1 MLFVKKRQRH
11 GRNWRLWG
19 VADRAFCKK
28 ATKARSKLEVVGCSR
43 PCLLQKMVKG
53 TVKIGGCGVQATVP
67 FGKKRQRHGR
77 NCEAEGAAN
86 RAFCKKWSKAR
97 LKSRGKGRSRPC
109 LLQKSVKGTVEIAD
123 QWTPASRIGAFG
135 AGRSRPDGR
144 RLANKE
150 RSWRGAIDKCLRR
163 QNQPSLSPKSAAV
176 AQTSRLRRPN
186 RSPPAAFN
194 KIRKAP
200 RRGASYGKKPTRT
213 GRPPYIISTTASL
226 GWLLTFR
233 LKIPLFIAAVVPASH
248 PLAYR
253 ASH

>member
-1 MLFVKKRQRH
+1 MPFVKKRQRH
-11 GRNWRLWG
+11 GRNRRLCVLRDRAFCKKASKARSKVAVEGRARPCLLQKSGKGTVKIGGCGAQVTVPFAKKRQRHGRNREAKG
-19 VADRAFCKK
+19 VADRAFGKK
-28 ATKARSKLEVVGCSR
+28 ATKARSKLEINGHRR
-43 PCLLQKMVKG
+43 P
-53 TVKIGGCGVQATVP
+53 
-67 FGKKRQRHGR
+67 
-77 NCEAEGAAN
+77 
-86 RAFCKKWSKAR
+86 
-97 LKSRGKGRSRPC
+97 
-109 LLQKSVKGTVEIAD
+109 
-123 QWTPASRIGAFG
+123 RIGAFG

-163 QNQPSLSPKSAAV
+163 QNQPSLSPKPAAV
-176 AQTSRLRRPN
+176 VQTSRLRRPN

-200 RRGASYGKKPTRT
+200 RWGASYGKKSRPARVGSLYVSPSPTRT

-226 GWLLTFR
+226 GWLLTSCF
-233 LKIPLFIAAVVPASH
+233 KTPLFIAAVVPASH